1 MKVFIDIYGFSE
13 IKTKKKIKFCKNSK
27 INFTK

>member
-1 MKVFIDIYGFSE
+1 MKVFIGIYGFSE
-13 IKTKKKIKFCKNSK
+13 IKTKKKTKICKNPK